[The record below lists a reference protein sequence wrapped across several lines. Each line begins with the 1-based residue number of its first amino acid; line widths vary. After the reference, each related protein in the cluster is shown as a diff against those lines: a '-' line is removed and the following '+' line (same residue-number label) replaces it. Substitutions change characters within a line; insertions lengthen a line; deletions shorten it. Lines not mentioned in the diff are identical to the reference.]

1 MDVAERAKQRIHGAA
16 EGRVDAAAFDAA
28 LEQARDAVEAL
39 AETTAGLEAGLPA
52 AIQDGMREQFRPSAR
67 HLAEMR
73 GLMNHVVRRL
83 ERLEGDLLAERHA
96 RVDDLGLLV
105 DLISSGWKSV
115 NDPLARIEAALPPI
129 AEVVELKRESA

>member
-1 MDVAERAKQRIHGAA
+1 MDVVERARQRIDGAA

-39 AETTAGLEAGLPA
+39 AQTTAGLESGLPA

-67 HLAEMR
+67 HLAEIR
-73 GLMNHVVRRL
+73 GLMNHVVRRM

-105 DLISSGWKSV
+105 DLIASGWQSV
-115 NDPLARIEAALPPI
+115 NERLAKIE
-129 AEVVELKRESA
+129 EELEHPRLRSV

>member
-1 MDVAERAKQRIHGAA
+1 MDVVERARQRIDGAA

-39 AETTAGLEAGLPA
+39 AQTTAGLESGLPA

-67 HLAEMR
+67 HLAEIR
-73 GLMNHVVRRL
+73 GLMNHVVRRM

-115 NDPLARIEAALPPI
+115 NDRLARIEAALPPI
-129 AEVVELKRESA
+129 AEVVELKREPA